1 LQIETFRKSHI
12 IVAGAVIV
20 ALPVLA
26 YVIGATSGPD
36 ETPVVEVTQ
45 PPVVAP
51 EPVAAPVVVEAPAP
65 PQPRVELVE
74 IESGDNLMDVLVRTG
89 AERFD
94 AHVAIQSLQGVYDP
108 RRDLRVG
115 DELAVTFAP
124 VEESGAGSSATA
136 EAVDYVLSGLRLPV
150 AYDRNVMVDRNED
163 GGFVSR
169 EVLLELESEVVAVQ
183 GSIDSSLF
191 VNARDAGVPISVLV
205 ELVKIFSFDVDFQ
218 RDIWRD
224 DKFEV
229 MFDRQRNPEGEVVNN
244 GDILYAKLTLRGT
257 ELPLYRFENSEGNID
272 FFNEKGEGVRKAL
285 MKTPIDGARLS
296 SRFGKRKH
304 PILGYTRQHS
314 GIDFAAPRGTPIYA
328 AGDGSVVRAS
338 TFGGYG
344 KYIKI
349 RHNGTY
355 STAYAH
361 LHGYARGIRSGT
373 RVRQGQV
380 IGYVGSTGRSTGPHL
395 HYEIHR
401 NGKAINPLGL
411 KLPSGEKL
419 KGDRLAAF
427 REHRKNLDAEFG
439 TLVDPTLVA
448 ETSENTLTD

>member
-1 LQIETFRKSHI
+1 MKR
-12 IVAGAVIV
+12 
-20 ALPVLA
+20 
-26 YVIGATSGPD
+26 
-36 ETPVVEVTQ
+36 
-45 PPVVAP
+45 
-51 EPVAAPVVVEAPAP
+51 
-65 PQPRVELVE
+65 
-74 IESGDNLMDVLVRTG
+74 
-89 AERFD
+89 
-94 AHVAIQSLQGVYDP
+94 
-108 RRDLRVG
+108 
-115 DELAVTFAP
+115 
-124 VEESGAGSSATA
+124 
-136 EAVDYVLSGLRLPV
+136 
-150 AYDRNVMVDRNED
+150 
-163 GGFVSR
+163 
-169 EVLLELESEVVAVQ
+169 
-183 GSIDSSLF
+183 
-191 VNARDAGVPISVLV
+191 
-205 ELVKIFSFDVDFQ
+205 
-218 RDIWRD
+218 
-224 DKFEV
+224 
-229 MFDRQRNPEGEVVNN
+229 
-244 GDILYAKLTLRGT
+244 
-257 ELPLYRFENSEGNID
+257 
-272 FFNEKGEGVRKAL
+272 GEGVRKAL

-304 PILGYTRQHS
+304 PIPGYTRQHS

-344 KYIKI
+344 YIKI